1 MPVYARKCPGL
12 RMSNYNQKL
21 NNQKVTDN
29 AIRASFISSLFD
41 NPGSLI
47 VGGFIQAVTALLAY
61 AETGSVSYI
70 ILMIAML
77 ACAFWRYSIVLRFH
91 RLKPDLLDE
100 KQATKWDNIQFV
112 SLIIGAFLVGCFGL
126 IGIYFSPGDFA
137 QLAATIIVM
146 ATASTVLGKYY
157 GSKRHTVTTLTVLAA
172 PYILAMLMRGDMHHI
187 LMAALS
193 VPFILIISGLAQT
206 LRDTLFDSTRGRM
219 MLAEIADK
227 FNAALNNMPHGLLMI
242 DETRRIEVA
251 NKQFFKIL
259 GIDNDVKIE
268 GRSLDIIFIM
278 ARRSGLFD
286 TREQAEIASRKT
298 SMMVDRD
305 NGGIS
310 KLTLSDG
317 RSLQIV
323 AKKRAKGGAVLV
335 VEDVTARVEAE
346 TRIEQMARFDELT
359 QLQNR
364 AFFKENV
371 ERILKNDKTMNRGIC
386 ALYAIDVDEFKS
398 INDTYGHA
406 AGDCLLQK
414 LAGNL
419 NTLGKRN
426 LFVCRHGGD
435 EFSVFAYHLADAAA
449 AELLAGRIAAALNVR
464 YELPGCRYSAA
475 VSIGY
480 ATTKADAA
488 DYQALMIRSDLAL
501 YARKADKRM
510 PYRAYEEE
518 MDRQQRERLQLKSD
532 LGAAIRDGDL
542 HLVFQPIIDM
552 SKQKM
557 TSCEALVR
565 WNHPKLGMISPTV
578 FVPLA
583 EEMGIVSDMTHFV
596 IAEACRACASW
607 PESVSVS
614 VNLSAIDFERL
625 HLAAEIKAALKQAGL
640 HPSRFEVEITETAA
654 IKGQERVALTLN
666 MLRSYGVRAAL
677 DDFGV
682 GYSGLSH
689 LHSLPLDRVKID
701 RSFISAINNN
711 ERSLKLLSS
720 VIGMAE
726 ALDLKVTVEGIEDI
740 ETLERVM
747 ECGLVEKVQG
757 FIFGRHL
764 TAEQIGELSSHI
776 YADAVLK
783 PTLTKRL
790 A

>member
-1 MPVYARKCPGL
+1 
-12 RMSNYNQKL
+12 MSNYNQKL